1 MTDVGTFVG
10 REEDLGRLDRV
21 LNGVRAG
28 RATMLS
34 VRGRRQVGKSRL
46 VSEFVS
52 RSGLPQLFV
61 TGSRQASLAGD
72 LESFRQDALLNCTL
86 PGADLLSASAFPTW
100 EQALRTLAA
109 ALPSDTPSIV
119 VLDEFPWLLEHD
131 PGLDGT
137 LQKLWDRR
145 FESVPVLLILVGSD
159 VSVMELLTEHSR
171 PLFGRARPLAV
182 GPLSV
187 RDSGRLAGLDL
198 TSASDAADALDG
210 YLLTGGYPRLVA
222 QWRAAG
228 STAHLIEDALADES
242 TDLVAT
248 GQRVMDAEFPSDIQA
263 TAVLRSIGAGERS
276 FSTIAARAGISATS
290 LSRAL
295 TTLQAKRVVTT
306 DAPVSLRPAPKLGRY
321 RVADP
326 YLRFWLRF
334 VEPGVADI
342 RRGRPDLAVA
352 RVHRDWRTY
361 RGRAVEPLVRDSLT
375 RLAADD
381 DALGGAE
388 LIGGWWPRT
397 NDPEVDLVGVTPSR
411 SPTRVSFVGSIKWR
425 DSAPFDDDDLRRL
438 AVHRSHVPGAEA
450 SPLIA
455 VSRSGSTARP
465 DALFGPVELVAAW
478 R

>member
-1 MTDVGTFVG
+1 MDAFVG
-10 REEDLGRLDRV
+10 REQDLARLDRV
-21 LNGVRAG
+21 LGDVQGG

-52 RSGLPQLFV
+52 RSDVPQLFV

-86 PGADLLSASAFPTW
+86 PGADLLTASPFPTW
-100 EQALRTLAA
+100 EQALRAVAA
-109 ALPSDTPSIV
+109 ALPPDRPSIV

-145 FESVPVLLILVGSD
+145 FESLPVLMILVGSD
-159 VSVMELLTEHSR
+159 LSVMELLTEHSR
-171 PLFGRARPLAV
+171 PLFGRARPLVV

-198 TSASDAADALDG
+198 GSAAGCADTLDG
-210 YLLTGGYPRLVA
+210 FLLTGGYPRLVA
-222 QWRAAG
+222 RWGSAG
-228 STAHLIEDALADES
+228 SVAHLIEDGLADES
-242 TDLVAT
+242 TDLVST
-248 GQRVMDAEFPSDIQA
+248 GQRVMDAEFPSDTQA
-263 TAVLRSIGAGERS
+263 ATVLRSIGAGERA
-276 FSTIAARAGISATS
+276 FSAIASRVGLSATS
-290 LSRAL
+290 VDRAL
-295 TTLQAKRVVTT
+295 TALRSKRVVTVDT
-306 DAPVSLRPAPKLGRY
+306 PVSSRPAPRLARY

-352 RVHRDWRTY
+352 RVHRDWSAY
-361 RGRAVEPLVRDSLT
+361 RGRAVEPIVRESLT
-375 RLAADD
+375 RLAAEDP
-381 DALGGAE
+381 ALGGAE

-397 NDPEVDLVGVTPSR
+397 NDPEVDLVGVAPAHAS
-411 SPTRVSFVGSIKWR
+411 SEVAFVGSIKWR
-425 DSAPFDDDDLRRL
+425 ERVPFDDDDLRRL

-450 SPLIA
+450 SSLIA

-465 DALFGPVELVAAW
+465 DALYGPTELVAAW